1 MDHDLWWIPV
11 RVLIGD
17 RGSAPSISLA
27 AGNADRIG
35 RVLESMAYR
44 YWVRICGLIQL
55 GGWPGCLADLAVGRV
70 EPAATLAF
78 ISCAFGRG
86 IHGNLDLCAFA
97 RRLRPDILGSA
108 IHALNRQHGY
118 PASLPPARCPPSLC
132 GSGLE

>member
-55 GGWPGCLADLAVGRV
+55 RGWPGCLADLAPARV

-97 RRLRPDILGSA
+97 RRLRTDILGSA
-108 IHALNRQHGY
+108 FPVINMLYGN
-118 PASLPPARCPPSLC
+118 PPFFPPAP
-132 GSGLE
+132 